1 MATVMVVDD
10 DEIGR
15 LGREAAAARHG
26 HRVVAVT
33 WPAAAVG
40 VAVAWPTVDLVL
52 AVVRADRSCWD
63 RYRVL
68 AHVQALR
75 DHAGPEVRIAAV
87 LEGAGYDNA
96 LVRLRLHGAGVHEVL
111 HRRQVADGAAIAELA
126 DGATSGR
133 PSRPSASELAVLGV
147 GRRTDPSR
155 VVDRILELGAD
166 DPAFL
171 AAFTPGLQ
179 QNESGLS
186 RRRAHTLR
194 VRVADLGHVLP
205 ELGYVSGGPERDR
218 SLPRWT
224 QVVEFVNRCRGVDLL
239 VDDDPGPAAF
249 TTSPANGRA
258 TALG

>member
-1 MATVMVVDD
+1 MVVDD

-15 LGREAAAARHG
+15 LGRDAAASRLG
-26 HRVVAVT
+26 HRVVAVN
-33 WPAAAVG
+33 WAAAATG
-40 VAVAWPTVDLVL
+40 VAVAWSSVDLVL
-52 AVVRADRSCWD
+52 AVVRADRDSWD

-68 AHVQALR
+68 GHVQSLR
-75 DHAGPEVRIAAV
+75 DNAGPEVRIAAV
-87 LEGAGYDNA
+87 LDGAGYDNA
-96 LVRLRLHGAGVHEVL
+96 LVRLRLHAAGVNEVL
-111 HRRQVADGAAIAELA
+111 HRSQVADGVAISELA
-126 DGATSGR
+126 DGSTSGR
-133 PSRPSASELAVLGV
+133 PTRPTASELAALGV

-155 VVDRILELGAD
+155 VVERIRELGIE

-171 AAFTPGLQ
+171 RAFTPGLA

-205 ELGYVSGGPERDR
+205 EVGYAAGGPERDR

-224 QVVEFVNRCRGVDLL
+224 QVVEFVNRCRGVDPSGGDTEPP
-239 VDDDPGPAAF
+239 VVSTRPPKE
-249 TTSPANGRA
+249 GRA